1 MGADD
6 HLPAGAALNPSE
18 ELGHEADDV
27 RMEGEFR
34 FFEQQGAASVQ
45 DCPSGVVT
53 SGDAL

>member
-1 MGADD
+1 
-6 HLPAGAALNPSE
+6 
-18 ELGHEADDV
+18 LGHEADDV